1 MTIRST
7 NLSKGSVTTCFNTT
21 RLNATTFV
29 IREEDFY
36 HDYPLIYVKIFSEPP
51 LLLLSDTGSGGH
63 GLPPL
68 IQLTSLR
75 TYLETFPVSSNSDK
89 PLNPSGK
96 LPYLIICTH
105 CHSDHILGIPD
116 FTTPTCDT
124 TILASSYDPSFITD
138 DLPTHSGCLDLGI
151 PTPTYE
157 VSYWAHHLETITY
170 NSVSLNIQI
179 LHTPGHTPD
188 ELAWYDSTE
197 RYLYV
202 GDTFYELRSPF
213 VSTPIMFPL
222 EGDWVSYMHSLGVLS
237 GFIKEQNNNA
247 SAPRLKIGCAHIT
260 FSVDAAD
267 IVEEVQALFVR
278 IIQGKVPVISSTEER
293 GEICDLWMES
303 PAAKYSV
310 QAPRRLAE
318 LARKYF
324 SEYPEL
330 LVFKS

>member
-1 MTIRST
+1 M
-7 NLSKGSVTTCFNTT
+7 SKVLLTTCFNTT

-36 HDYPLIYVKIFSEPP
+36 NDQPLIYVKVFSEPP

-63 GLPPL
+63 GLSPS

-89 PLNPSGK
+89 PLNPSGT

-105 CHSDHILGIPD
+105 CHNDHILGIPD
-116 FTTPTCDT
+116 FTTPKCDT

-138 DLPTHSGCLDLGI
+138 DLPTHSGCLDLNI

-157 VSYWAHHLETITY
+157 VSYWARHLETIIY

-197 RYLYV
+197 RHLYV

-213 VSTPIMFPL
+213 VSTPIIFPL
-222 EGDWVSYMHSLGVLS
+222 EGDWVGYMHSLRILYA
-237 GFIKEQNNNA
+237 FIEEQNNKHA

-267 IVEEVQALFVR
+267 IVAEVQALFVR
-278 IIQGKVPVISSTEER
+278 IIRGKVPVISSTEER
-293 GEICDLWMES
+293 GEACDLWMES
-303 PAAKYSV
+303 PEAKYSV
-310 QAPRRLAE
+310 QAPRRLVE

-324 SEYPEL
+324 SEHPEL
-330 LVFKS
+330 LVVES